1 MNMKP
6 QTQSA
11 GLGCWAAC
19 QMVAYPLSQQTLTSA
34 RLAPS
39 PCPGMQSRLH
49 GNTRSGR
56 NLNVRL
62 LTMVAKMSVSA
73 VVVVRMCLHVCP
85 LTMFATGIHLLVS
98 D

>member
-11 GLGCWAAC
+11 GLGCCLSDVRLPVEPADTHFC
-19 QMVAYPLSQQTLTSA
+19 QASSLSLSWHAEQT
-34 RLAPS
+34 
-39 PCPGMQSRLH
+39 
-49 GNTRSGR
+49 TRQHKSGR